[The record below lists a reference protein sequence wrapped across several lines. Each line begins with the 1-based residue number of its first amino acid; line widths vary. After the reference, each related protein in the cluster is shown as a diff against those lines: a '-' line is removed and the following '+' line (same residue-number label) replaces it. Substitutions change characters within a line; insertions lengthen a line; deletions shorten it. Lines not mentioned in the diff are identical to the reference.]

1 MGLLLNPLSF
11 LQALGAMREA
21 LKYAS
26 KSRAPDRDARVAD
39 HTARIGLVELF
50 VQVGLL
56 TSPGYQFSFEENL
69 LYRARILETV
79 SMSVLFVK
87 TAAFIRIFR

>member
-1 MGLLLNPLSF
+1 MSVLLHLVSHS
-11 LQALGAMREA
+11 QALGAMRES

-56 TSPGYQFSFEENL
+56 FSPE
-69 LYRARILETV
+69 
-79 SMSVLFVK
+79 
-87 TAAFIRIFR
+87 